1 MKCRKHTRC
10 RKVPGNGSVLE
21 IVRCPWCGWEVS
33 TSNIGKWCAKCY
45 CKFEVGSDGYIHFSQ
60 DFPKTTA
67 EAWAIAF
74 AKSGGVGF
82 GNI

>member
-1 MKCRKHTRC
+1 MPKGTRKWQRTGDSS
-10 RKVPGNGSVLE
+10 VP
-21 IVRCPWCGWEVS
+21 
-33 TSNIGKWCAKCY
+33 AKCY